1 MRAFQYAFEEA
12 LASLW
17 RGRTSGVLS
26 TATIA
31 VALFVLGAFLV
42 LTSNLQRLGAEWS
55 RSAEMSVYIDDD
67 ASEET
72 RKIVEGLLAP
82 GRVVAEF
89 QFVSK
94 QEALQRF
101 KQTFSELSAAAGTIG
116 G

>member
-1 MRAFQYAFEEA
+1 MRAIQYSFEEA
-12 LASLW
+12 ILSLW
-17 RGRTSGVLS
+17 RGRTSGILS

-42 LTSNLQRLGAEWS
+42 LTSNLSRLGAEWS

-67 ASEET
+67 AT
-72 RKIVEGLLAP
+72 ADARAIVEGLLAP

-94 QEALQRF
+94 AEALER
-101 KQTFSELSAAAGTIG
+101 
-116 G
+116 